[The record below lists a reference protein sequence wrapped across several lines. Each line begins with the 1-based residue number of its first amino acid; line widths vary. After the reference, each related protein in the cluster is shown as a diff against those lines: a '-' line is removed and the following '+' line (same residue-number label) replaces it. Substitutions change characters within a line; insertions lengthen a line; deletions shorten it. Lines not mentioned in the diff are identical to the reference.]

1 MEWVENACDP
11 IVSTGLSENILK
23 KTNRQMMLFKGK
35 AIAVNKNCKKQNP
48 KVSKIYISLCLA
60 CKIPRRI
67 LRGSPRKNV
76 WHNFSTFTDFPI
88 FVQFWFFWFH
98 PRALRGLSMTQC
110 TRTFLGITRCMDRT
124 AVFEKENSTDRNC
137 IDPI

>member
-76 WHNFSTFTDFPI
+76 WHNFSTFADFLI
-88 FVQFWFFWFH
+88 IVQFWFFWFH
-98 PRALRGLSMTQC
+98 PRSFKRPIYDSVYSYLSRYNPLYGSHC
-110 TRTFLGITRCMDRT
+110 GFWKREFNWSKLH
-124 AVFEKENSTDRNC
+124 
-137 IDPI
+137 